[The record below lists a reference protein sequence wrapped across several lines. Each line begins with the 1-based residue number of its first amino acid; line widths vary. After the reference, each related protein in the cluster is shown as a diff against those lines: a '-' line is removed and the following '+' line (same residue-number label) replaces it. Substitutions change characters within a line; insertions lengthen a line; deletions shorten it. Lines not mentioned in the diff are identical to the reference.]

1 MHSVYY
7 FFTAFG
13 LSALGALPVGLINL
27 SLANRTIE
35 RGRKAG
41 VAASFGAMLVEFVYT
56 FVAVYFID
64 FLLKNETVS
73 QSIKIISGIVLL
85 VFGIYYLSKKKSK
98 ATKVEVKKSGARNL
112 FFGMGIAG
120 INMLII
126 PYWIFIGAWLKSNGF
141 VFDQLLDII
150 LIAAGSACG
159 AMAVFLGYVWLGT
172 YVVGKLDRVAHYT
185 NKVIGVLF
193 LFLAGV
199 QMVRLIL

>member
-1 MHSVYY
+1 MQSAIY

-41 VAASFGAMLVEFVYT
+41 LAAATGAMLVEFIYT

-64 FLLKNETVS
+64 ILVRNETIG
-73 QSIKIISGIVLL
+73 QSIKLFSMIVLL
-85 VFGIYYLSKKKSK
+85 VFAIYYLTKKSSPSK
-98 ATKVEVKKSGARNL
+98 QVEVKKSDARNL
-112 FFGMGIAG
+112 FYGIGIAG

-141 VFDQLLDII
+141 IFDEISSIL
-150 LIAAGSACG
+150 LIAAGSALG
-159 AMAVFLGYVWLGT
+159 AMAVFLVYVWLGMR
-172 YVVGKLDRVAHYT
+172 VLGKLDRVAHYT

-193 LFLAGV
+193 LILAVV
-199 QMVRLIL
+199 QCVRVFI